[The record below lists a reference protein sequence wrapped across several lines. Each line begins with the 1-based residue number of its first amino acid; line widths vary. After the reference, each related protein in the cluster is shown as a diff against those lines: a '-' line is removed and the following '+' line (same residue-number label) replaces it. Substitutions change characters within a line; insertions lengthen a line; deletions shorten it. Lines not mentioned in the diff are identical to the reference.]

1 VEVDPVASM
10 RCWAI
15 DLELGGRTY
24 EIPALPAMDWWPVL
38 VSADK
43 TMVLDFLVSSPED
56 PFNVDE
62 LLLLG
67 EFTSEE
73 IAESLTDAIEQAA
86 GRSFHVSVVLANTAD
101 RNWPVIGGE
110 LACRGFRWDVQP
122 IGAALDAIY
131 AVTISGMSKES
142 RDSFEALLANESISQ
157 PGKGRKVSQEA
168 ITEFEA
174 MAGPRPT
181 TGARASAEPS
191 GSGPPKTLP
200 RSRPRRRSAP

>member
-1 VEVDPVASM
+1 MEVDPLASM

-43 TMVLDFLVSSPED
+43 TMVLDFLVSRPED

-73 IAESLTDAIEQAA
+73 IAESLTDEIERTVARGVVVA
-86 GRSFHVSVVLANTAD
+86 GQKTALYEQSSVYRPMDPA
-101 RNWPVIGGE
+101 
-110 LACRGFRWDVQP
+110 
-122 IGAALDAIY
+122 
-131 AVTISGMSKES
+131 
-142 RDSFEALLANESISQ
+142 EALAV
-157 PGKGRKVSQEA
+157 R
-168 ITEFEA
+168 
-174 MAGPRPT
+174 
-181 TGARASAEPS
+181 
-191 GSGPPKTLP
+191 
-200 RSRPRRRSAP
+200 